1 MIAEV
6 AKSRVGGVALVMR
19 RGEGKW
25 LGSVGCGGRR
35 GLRGG
40 ADGGQ
45 LRQAEAG
52 PQHDAGEEEPWE
64 SAVHGGNVGGFS
76 LMCERKF
83 HARRRNLVGP
93 RRTAVYGSAMEIK
106 PLVEAAWAAREQA
119 YAPYS
124 GFQVGAA
131 VVAADG
137 RIFAGGNIENLS
149 YGLTLCA
156 ERVAVAMAV
165 AAGVRQIVAVA
176 VVADTRVPISPC
188 GACRQV
194 LAEFGV
200 TRVLLA
206 NRSQQLEFGLDE
218 LLPRATAG
226 ILDRAE

>member
-1 MIAEV
+1 
-6 AKSRVGGVALVMR
+6 
-19 RGEGKW
+19 
-25 LGSVGCGGRR
+25 
-35 GLRGG
+35 
-40 ADGGQ
+40 
-45 LRQAEAG
+45 
-52 PQHDAGEEEPWE
+52 
-64 SAVHGGNVGGFS
+64 
-76 LMCERKF
+76 
-83 HARRRNLVGP
+83 
-93 RRTAVYGSAMEIK
+93 MEIK